1 MSAAQVQ
8 EVHSAL
14 QSYDDEVLLAA
25 FTLFLEQRPE
35 LKESLLSAL
44 STAASE
50 RYIGTI
56 KQFDPSK
63 GCGFIDCQDTEA
75 IYGLDVWIQS
85 PAIGTLKVGSIVEFS
100 VRLNK
105 AGNPQAEDL
114 QDLSGI
120 AAGDPSAMAP
130 QPQQQQQQR
139 LQQGFSQQPPQQQW
153 QQPQQQQWQ
162 QQQQQQPQQWQ
173 QQQMQQRPLQQQQ
186 QQMQQPQQ
194 WQQQQ
199 QQMQQQQQLGSGLE
213 QMGFESG
220 PEGELGGPPADGLDG
235 DTSGLPRHVGSIKWF
250 EPGKKF
256 GFIASPTIMQ
266 EYGRD
271 AFVSDQAIGP
281 FVQGSTVSFVVRQNA
296 QGNPQAADLQAADE
310 DGLPG
315 QDLLALAE
323 SQLGQ
328 GQPQDMFAWG
338 KGAAQPQAENQP
350 PVLVKGEGS
359 TASAAAG
366 RRAAAASAA
375 AAAVVAEV
383 AAAVA
388 VAAVAA
394 AAVAAAAVVAAD
406 A

>member
-1 MSAAQVQ
+1 MSAAQVE

-25 FTLFLEQRPE
+25 LTRFLEQRPE

-44 STAASE
+44 SMAASE

-75 IYGLDVWIQS
+75 IYGLDVWIQA

-130 QPQQQQQQR
+130 QPQQQQR

-153 QQPQQQQWQ
+153 QQPQHQ
-162 QQQQQQPQQWQ
+162 QQQQQQQQHLQQGFSQQPPQQQWQQPQHQQQQQQQQQHWQQLQ
-173 QQQMQQRPLQQQQ
+173 QQQMQQR
-186 QQMQQPQQ
+186 QQ

-199 QQMQQQQQLGSGLE
+199 QQMLQQQHLGSGVG

-220 PEGELGGPPADGLDG
+220 LEGELGGPPADGLDE

-256 GFIASPTIMQ
+256 GFISSPTIMQ

-271 AFVSDQAIGP
+271 AFVSDQAIGH

-296 QGNPQAADLQAADE
+296 QGNPQATDLQAADE
-310 DGLPG
+310 DDLPG

-328 GQPQDMFAWG
+328 
-338 KGAAQPQAENQP
+338 AENQP
-350 PVLVKGEGS
+350 FGMLKGEGS
-359 TASAAAG
+359 MASAAAG
-366 RRAAAASAA
+366 RRAAAA
-375 AAAVVAEV
+375 AAAVGAEV

-388 VAAVAA
+388 VAAVVAADAVAASAAAA
-394 AAVAAAAVVAAD
+394 AAVA
-406 A
+406 